1 MKLLRRVNKQLRF
14 PGSRVE
20 KVRAARTSSLLLG
33 AIWTVLAVVSL
44 FSGDWHWSTAI
55 WAVCGPVFLARGILA
70 DVELNRREHRN
81 YPLAD
86 VDGLREIDGVANH

>member
-1 MKLLRRVNKQLRF
+1 MGLLSWANKQLRF

-20 KVRAARTSSLLLG
+20 KVRANRTSSLILG
-33 AIWTVLAVVSL
+33 AIWTVLAVIGL
-44 FSGDWHWSTAI
+44 FSGDWHWITAI

-86 VDGLREIDGVANH
+86 PDGLRDGVANH